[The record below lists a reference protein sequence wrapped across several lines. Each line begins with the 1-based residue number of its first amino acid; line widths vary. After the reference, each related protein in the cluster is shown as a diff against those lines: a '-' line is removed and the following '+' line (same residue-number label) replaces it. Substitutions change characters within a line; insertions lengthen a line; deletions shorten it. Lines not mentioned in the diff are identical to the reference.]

1 MSFSD
6 WISLVWHILYPSVV
20 VFAVLF
26 SAWRITV
33 FLMNSFKRLVQKI
46 DGTDLA
52 SGSNLTGRYNT
63 KRYHV
68 FSKTDKYDGL
78 DELMDDMDRRFQE
91 DSLRFSE
98 ESLRESMR
106 FQEESIRSFNE
117 DSMRFNDHHD
127 HHNHHQW

>member
-6 WISLVWHILYPSVV
+6 WLSLAWYILYPSIVIFV
-20 VFAVLF
+20 VLF

-33 FLMNSFKRLVQKI
+33 FLMNGFKRLVQKI

-52 SGSNLTGRYNT
+52 NQRNLGSHLL
-63 KRYHV
+63 
-68 FSKTDKYDGL
+68 FSKTDKYDVL
-78 DELMDDMDRRFQE
+78 DQVMDDMDRRFQE
-91 DSLRFSE
+91 EHLRISE

-106 FQEESIRSFNE
+106 FQEESMRSFNE

-127 HHNHHQW
+127 HHNHHKW

>member
-6 WISLVWHILYPSVV
+6 WLSLAWHILYPSVV

-52 SGSNLTGRYNT
+52 NQRNLGAYR
-63 KRYHV
+63 V
-68 FSKTDKYDGL
+68 FSKADKYDVL
-78 DELMDDMDRRFQE
+78 DQVMDDMDRRFQE

-106 FQEESIRSFNE
+106 FQEESMRSFNE